1 MRRIMMIVARD
12 VMKADVVS
20 VQPDTPLSNLEDTLI
35 GRHISGVPVI
45 ENDELLGIVS
55 RSDIV
60 RYFTIQRSL
69 AKLLGRQSESSA
81 ALEHQAPHLT
91 VKDIM
96 AESVV
101 VVGPDTPIS
110 EVAKLMVV
118 RHVHRLLVTEGEK
131 VLGVIS
137 ALDLAHLIA
146 DERLVASKP

>member
-1 MRRIMMIVARD
+1 MMIVARD
-12 VMKADVVS
+12 VMETDVVS
-20 VQPDTPLSNLEDTLI
+20 VLPGTPLSNLEDTLI
-35 GRHISGVPVI
+35 GRHIGGVPVI
-45 ENDELLGIVS
+45 ENGELLGIVS

-69 AKLLGRQSESSA
+69 AELLGRQSASSA
-81 ALEHQAPHLT
+81 ALEHQAPHLA

-110 EVAKLMVV
+110 EVARMMVD
-118 RHVHRLLVTEGEK
+118 RHVHRLLVTEGEQ
-131 VLGVIS
+131 VLGIIS

-146 DERLVASKP
+146 DERLVGNSKT